1 MSNLKF
7 TIMKGF
13 IQVTDL
19 HNQTF
24 LISVN
29 HIFKVYTF
37 RGTEACICIDQKG
50 DNNDPYYKLVVTQ
63 SYKDVIKLIEEA
75 L

>member
-1 MSNLKF
+1 
-7 TIMKGF
+7 MKGF

-19 HNQTF
+19 NNQTF

-29 HIFKVYTF
+29 HIFKVYTYVSE
-37 RGTEACICIDQKG
+37 RACICMDPNG
-50 DNNDPYYKLVVTQ
+50 ENNASSYNIVVRQ
-63 SYKDVIKLIEEA
+63 SYNDVIKLIKEA